1 MISLLIADDHP
12 VVRNGLRGIFT
23 GDPDFEV
30 LGEAASGVEA
40 VALALARRPQVV
52 LMDLR
57 MPGGDGVS
65 AIRELAERLPTTR
78 VLVLTTYGDDGDVLA
93 AIDAGATG
101 YLLKDAP
108 REELLRGVRAAA
120 RGESVLSPSVAATV
134 LGRVRA
140 PEPEAPLSPRE
151 LEVLTLVARGATN
164 REAAARLFISEATV
178 KTHLLHV
185 YAKLGVNDRASA
197 VAAGY
202 ERGLLSASASASS
215 TSSSSRSRPRR

>member
-12 VVRNGLRGIFT
+12 VVRNGLRGIFA

-120 RGESVLSPSVAATV
+120 RGESVLSPSVAATL
-134 LGRVRA
+134 LGRVREPV
-140 PEPEAPLSPRE
+140 PETPLSPRE
-151 LEVLTLVARGATN
+151 LEVLRLVAGGATN

-185 YAKLGVNDRASA
+185 YAKLGVNDRAAA
-197 VAAGY
+197 VATGY
-202 ERGLLSASASASS
+202 ERGLLGS
-215 TSSSSRSRPRR
+215 

>member
-1 MISLLIADDHP
+1 VISLLIADDHP

-151 LEVLTLVARGATN
+151 LEVLALVARGATN
-164 REAAARLFISEATV
+164 REAAAQLFISEATV